1 MSIDGFSLKKAAKY
15 ETEEKKDE
23 LKKLSKKELIAKLL
37 AAEEV
42 IFEQTYEIERLKIS
56 LKQTEKE
63 YNGLC
68 DKIDDYTEMGRGIY
82 LLIKKIHVAKTKR

>member
-63 YNGLC
+63 YNRLC

-82 LLIKKIHVAKTKR
+82 LLVKKLRGAKTKR